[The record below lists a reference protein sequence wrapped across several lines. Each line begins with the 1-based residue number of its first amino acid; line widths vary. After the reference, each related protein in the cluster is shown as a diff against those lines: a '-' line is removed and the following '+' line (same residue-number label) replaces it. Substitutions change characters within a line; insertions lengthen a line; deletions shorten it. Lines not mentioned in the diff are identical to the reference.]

1 MGMTIEDGR
10 ARIAEL
16 EKLANE
22 KHGSGRLSGMYSDG
36 KIGWKIN
43 TDKGIV
49 YKSSPDTISDEG
61 VLTMVEDAM
70 KTGPVALHAATPK
83 TTLGKVGD
91 KVWGAVKSSSPIKF
105 RRTEEEAEADVEL
118 PPEVLARAREQGID
132 EKEIRKGKGRR
143 KDEYGTT
150 YELTIEQIIELNEL
164 DESID
169 DNDKF
174 WEAFFQM
181 RRKYGIKEV
190 YKQVR
195 WSGSSEKKNYMTS
208 WWHDAGWKKSG
219 SGSVGA
225 SGVDTGRL
233 AIALGVISATVHVI
247 NEKAESWKV
256 SFASTDTVDVPTSYT
271 SYETRDIVIS
281 PQALLDSSLTE
292 DRQIEVSTGYG
303 LHEGSHTQYSSELS
317 KALRI
322 PSLVSPIGVAAML
335 LNIIEDVRIERLTG
349 DKYPGFAGFFDTMNE
364 YLWDRVVKKSAPDRW
379 GPELKDKINS
389 VISICKWPDQFEPK
403 THKDPKLAAEFS
415 WWRDWLDQYLTGSL
429 DARSAVL
436 RAIAHLEEDPETKK
450 EMDKSRA
457 EERDLADLLRNER
470 SFAEGVRRALEKL
483 HGKGIVE
490 PCPSPHGEA
499 KLDPKTKAEVDKLVR
514 EEYTKEKLPG
524 YVEMA
529 SGRSHGAP
537 PVVIQR
543 PETGEAQPL
552 RPNPLVNLMRH
563 AFRFR
568 KARPMYANRLL
579 RSGTMDEDQLWRTL
593 DNDLRVFEQRVIEED
608 PETQVTLLVDAS
620 GSMSGHKI
628 ELATTLAAVL
638 LECLKDMKGVRVRV
652 RAHTSEN
659 RSD

>member
-1 MGMTIEDGR
+1 
-10 ARIAEL
+10 
-16 EKLANE
+16 
-22 KHGSGRLSGMYSDG
+22 
-36 KIGWKIN
+36 
-43 TDKGIV
+43 
-49 YKSSPDTISDEG
+49 
-61 VLTMVEDAM
+61 
-70 KTGPVALHAATPK
+70 
-83 TTLGKVGD
+83 
-91 KVWGAVKSSSPIKF
+91 
-105 RRTEEEAEADVEL
+105 
-118 PPEVLARAREQGID
+118 
-132 EKEIRKGKGRR
+132 
-143 KDEYGTT
+143 
-150 YELTIEQIIELNEL
+150 
-164 DESID
+164 
-169 DNDKF
+169 
-174 WEAFFQM
+174 
-181 RRKYGIKEV
+181 
-190 YKQVR
+190 
-195 WSGSSEKKNYMTS
+195 
-208 WWHDAGWKKSG
+208 
-219 SGSVGA
+219 
-225 SGVDTGRL
+225 
-233 AIALGVISATVHVI
+233 
-247 NEKAESWKV
+247 
-256 SFASTDTVDVPTSYT
+256 
-271 SYETRDIVIS
+271 
-281 PQALLDSSLTE
+281 
-292 DRQIEVSTGYG
+292 
-303 LHEGSHTQYSSELS
+303 
-317 KALRI
+317 
-322 PSLVSPIGVAAML
+322 
-335 LNIIEDVRIERLTG
+335 
-349 DKYPGFAGFFDTMNE
+349 MNE

-659 RSD
+659 RSDYTDDGPFSGWSSPTVPKGGVLHIYRIWEPGDETRRINLMPRLEMTANYDGFAIAWCAEEMIRESRPGEDMVMIVLADGLPAGGAGFYYHGGEAVQHVRQVVDEYKRKNVHIIQLAIDTAVGADAQRKMFGDSFIPYKDDASLPRQMTEFLIRLFGNNQ